1 MAEAYW
7 THCMYCRGV
16 ICGVEMLKEYDDVV
30 VLYAHKTCHE
40 ERRPMDPN
48 ALWKDLQSEL
58 RELDRF
64 PDNRDLRL
72 HVCSLLEA
80 LSTWLRMNGFPPTM
94 EKLCLDA

>member
-7 THCMYCRGV
+7 THCMDCRGV

-48 ALWKDLQSEL
+48 ALWKDLQRGVFFSQRRRV
-58 RELDRF
+58 REKSTHYGTLYLKQ
-64 PDNRDLRL
+64 DL
-72 HVCSLLEA
+72 SGG
-80 LSTWLRMNGFPPTM
+80 S
-94 EKLCLDA
+94 

>member
-7 THCMYCRGV
+7 THCMYCRGM

-48 ALWKDLQSEL
+48 ALWKDLQEEL
-58 RELDRF
+58 RELEKF

-72 HVCSLLEA
+72 HVHSQLLA
-80 LSTWLRMNGFPPTM
+80 LARWIYQGGFPPKM
-94 EKLCLDA
+94 EG

>member
-1 MAEAYW
+1 M
-7 THCMYCRGV
+7 

-72 HVCSLLEA
+72 HVCSLLDA
-80 LSTWLRMNGFPPTM
+80 LSTWIRRGGFSPNVLETIPNV
-94 EKLCLDA
+94 A